1 MARRGVPPCTS
12 HRAEGKVVHH
22 TKLQWAVIL
31 LMLCIHHLLKRVVNK
46 WLSQLNTHT
55 HIHTQQDGV
64 RDVLP
69 LQPPQDSPSSQ
80 FVSLSSS
87 QLEQFELS
95 QQQQQGGSAQGN
107 SVDHSWGTNDKT
119 GGATDFVSVSEMC
132 HSAEAS
138 IEHLSRKRP
147 HPDDFSS

>member
-1 MARRGVPPCTS
+1 MYKSPSRRESSAPYQITVSSNFTYALYSSPTEES
-12 HRAEGKVVHH
+12 REYVTFTAEH
-22 TKLQWAVIL
+22 T
-31 LMLCIHHLLKRVVNK
+31 H
-46 WLSQLNTHT
+46 TYT

-69 LQPPQDSPSSQ
+69 LQPLQDSPSSQ

-95 QQQQQGGSAQGN
+95 QQQQQKGSAQGN

-138 IEHLSRKRP
+138 IEHLPRKRP
-147 HPDDFSS
+147 RPDDFSS